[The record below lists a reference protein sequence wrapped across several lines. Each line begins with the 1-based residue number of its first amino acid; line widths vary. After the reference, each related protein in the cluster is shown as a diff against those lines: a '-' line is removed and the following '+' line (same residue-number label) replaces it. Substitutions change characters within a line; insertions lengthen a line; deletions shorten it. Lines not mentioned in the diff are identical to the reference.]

1 VRRSVL
7 FVSCAC
13 LALTFAG
20 AGQTRSQAAPVK
32 VAFLQGEQLVLVT
45 RAGTG
50 VEGVAAALLAGPTA
64 TERTKD
70 TRTAIPDATPLRS
83 VSLQGNVV
91 TVDLGEKFA
100 LGTNADSLNA
110 RLVQVVLSFTTVP
123 GVKYVRLLVKGGV
136 PLGLFP
142 GFPTSRPLSAKDVQR
157 PTVAPPGT
165 TPPGSTGPTTEETR
179 ALQQRLADLG
189 FMDAAGVDGKAARKI
204 ETGEAAAR
212 NTLGSERDEPGPIRA
227 RLSEALHGVAGP
239 ATLKALATA
248 ARPTPRA
255 SGATGTRVEVL
266 LDRQVALLIRDGVVV
281 RTLPVSSGAP
291 GFGTPPG
298 DYRVFRKEDRSWSVP
313 YKVWLP
319 WASYFV
325 GGIAFHESPDVPAQP
340 ASHGCVR
347 TTSFDAEWLYRQIPN
362 GTRVTVL
369 ASS

>member
-1 VRRSVL
+1 MRRAILVAI
-7 FVSCAC
+7 FAC
-13 LALTFAG
+13 LATVLAG
-20 AGQTRSQAAPVK
+20 AGHARDRAATVK

-50 VEGVAAALLAGPTA
+50 VDAVAAALLAGPTA
-64 TERTKD
+64 AERSKD
-70 TRTAIPDATPLRS
+70 TRTAIPDATPLRA
-83 VSLQGNVV
+83 VSQQGNVV

-110 RLVQVVLSFTTVP
+110 RLAQVVLSFTAVP
-123 GVKYVRLLVKGGV
+123 GVKYVRVLVKGGV

-142 GFPTSRPLSAKDVQR
+142 GFPTSRPLSTKDIQR

-189 FMDAAGVDGKAARKI
+189 FLDAAAVDGKAGDQTKASVLAYQKWQ
-204 ETGEAAAR
+204 G
-212 NTLGSERDEPGPIRA
+212 LGRD
-227 RLSEALHGVAGP
+227 GVAGL
-239 ATLKALATA
+239 ATLKALTTA
-248 ARPTPRA
+248 IRPTPRTT
-255 SGATGTRVEVL
+255 GAGTRVEVL
-266 LDRQVALLIRDGVVV
+266 LDKQLALLITDGRVV

-291 GFGTPPG
+291 GYETPPG
-298 DYRVFRKEDRSWSVP
+298 SYTVFRKEDRSWSIP

-347 TTSFDAEWLYRQIPN
+347 TTVFDAQWLYRQIPN

-369 ASS
+369 ARS